1 MNDQTLMERVIT
13 LEQKVSTLEDM
24 LFAVTEVLEDQ
35 GITSKAD
42 LKSRSEKVRTERQL

>member
-13 LEQKVSTLEDM
+13 LEQQVIALEDM
-24 LFAVTEVLEDQ
+24 LSAVTEVLEDQ

-42 LKSRSEKVRTERQL
+42 LKSRSEKIRKESER

>member
-1 MNDQTLMERVIT
+1 MNDQTLMERVVN
-13 LEQKVSTLEDM
+13 LENQVLTLEDM

>member
-1 MNDQTLMERVIT
+1 MHDQTLMERVFT
-13 LEQKVSTLEDM
+13 LEQQVLSLVDT
-24 LFAVTEVLEDQ
+24 LFAITEVLEDQ

>member
-1 MNDQTLMERVIT
+1 MNDQTLMERIIT
-13 LEQKVSTLEDM
+13 LENQVLALEDM